1 MEESSAERLVRV
13 RVVVPD
19 TEDEMEIYDS
29 DEEWPTPSSQED
41 SLE

>member
-1 MEESSAERLVRV
+1 MEETGAERLVRV

-29 DEEWPTPSSQED
+29 DEDWPTPSSQED
-41 SLE
+41 CLE